1 VSERRDDVTTT
12 EPEAR
17 PDREPGSYYYD
28 DATGYEIYSPE
39 GEDDEEDA
47 GPAADLPEAPG

>member
-1 VSERRDDVTTT
+1 MSERRDDAATT

-39 GEDDEEDA
+39 EDEEDA
-47 GPAADLPEAPG
+47 GPTADVPEAPG